1 MRLLFDSDDD
11 AAVGDEV
18 EGTVVVDF
26 ADEMDGVALSV
37 CGNTKGCDRLVRLVN
52 RYFRSANLRLLPP
65 KEGEGV
71 TIWIKGFRSVETNGE
86 DIAFFD
92 TRRNGDGN
100 RIIGHGY

>member
-26 ADEMDGVALSV
+26 ADEMDGVALGV
-37 CGNTKGCDRLVRLVN
+37 CGNTKGCYRLVRLVN

-71 TIWIKGFRSVETNGE
+71 AR
-86 DIAFFD
+86 
-92 TRRNGDGN
+92 TREA
-100 RIIGHGY
+100 